1 MQNSATNKLGLE
13 SSVSCLKQG
22 RDREGLGGTALP
34 RLPLSALPPPPP
46 PPLGRRRLTHC

>member
-34 RLPLSALPPPPP
+34 RLPLSALPPAS
-46 PPLGRRRLTHC
+46 PLGRRRLTHC

>member
-22 RDREGLGGTALP
+22 RDREGLGGTCSSTQTSLEC
-34 RLPLSALPPPPP
+34 PPPPTP
-46 PPLGRRRLTHC
+46 PPSAVVD